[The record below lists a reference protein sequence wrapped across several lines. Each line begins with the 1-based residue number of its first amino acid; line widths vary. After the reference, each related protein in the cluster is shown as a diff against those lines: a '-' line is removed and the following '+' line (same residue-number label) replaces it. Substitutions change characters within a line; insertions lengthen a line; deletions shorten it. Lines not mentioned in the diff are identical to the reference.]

1 MTPLFVDQ
9 RRISHIH
16 VLVPFTVVT
25 EHPVGYGTAS
35 KT

>member
-1 MTPLFVDQ
+1 MTALFVDQ
-9 RRISHIH
+9 RRLCHIH

-25 EHPVGYGTAS
+25 EHPVGCDTAS